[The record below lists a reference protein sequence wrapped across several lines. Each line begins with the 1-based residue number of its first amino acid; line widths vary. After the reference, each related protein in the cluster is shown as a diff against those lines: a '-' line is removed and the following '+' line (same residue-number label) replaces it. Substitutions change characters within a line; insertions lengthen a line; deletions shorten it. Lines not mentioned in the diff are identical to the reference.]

1 MTANPSAKPMRLN
14 QRFTAF
20 RAGSGNPRSWRLR
33 ARPGRSASLSRGSVR
48 KALKAFLD
56 QLEELEAKWR
66 DLPEE
71 QKLVL
76 PELAKFF
83 GTIRS

>member
-56 QLEELEAKWR
+56 QLEELEA